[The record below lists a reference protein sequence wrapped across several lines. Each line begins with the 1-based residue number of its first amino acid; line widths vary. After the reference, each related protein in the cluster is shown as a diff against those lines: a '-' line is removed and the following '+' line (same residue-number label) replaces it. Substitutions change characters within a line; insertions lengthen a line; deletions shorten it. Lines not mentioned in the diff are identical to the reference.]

1 MGFGEIL
8 VLAVLG
14 LLVIGPEKL
23 PEYIRSGMSMF
34 NQFRTTATKAR
45 NEIVE
50 SAGLKDLSSTI
61 SQINPKN
68 IASDVLKEKPSKAK
82 KDKNYSQDAT

>member
-14 LLVIGPEKL
+14 LLVLGPDKL
-23 PEYIRSGMSMF
+23 PEYIRNGVKLF

-50 SAGLKDLSSTI
+50 SAGLKDLGSDIT
-61 SQINPKN
+61 QLNPKKLV
-68 IASDVLKEKPSKAK
+68 SDVLKEKPTDSK
-82 KDKNYSQDAT
+82 DGKNYSSDIT

>member
-14 LLVIGPEKL
+14 LLVLGPDKL
-23 PEYIRSGMSMF
+23 PEYIRSGLKLF

-45 NEIVE
+45 DEIVE
-50 SAGLKDLSSTI
+50 SAGLQDLDGTLG
-61 SQINPKN
+61 QFNPKN
-68 IASDVLKEKPSKAK
+68 IAAEVLKEKPTATPN
-82 KDKNYSQDAT
+82 DKNYSSDVT

>member
-14 LLVIGPEKL
+14 LLVIGPDKL
-23 PEYIRSGMSMF
+23 PEYIRSGLKLF

-45 NEIVE
+45 DEIVE
-50 SAGLKDLSSTI
+50 SAGLKDLGSDLT
-61 SQINPKN
+61 QLNPKKLV
-68 IASDVLKEKPSKAK
+68 SEVLKEKPTDSK
-82 KDKNYSQDAT
+82 DGKNYSSDIT